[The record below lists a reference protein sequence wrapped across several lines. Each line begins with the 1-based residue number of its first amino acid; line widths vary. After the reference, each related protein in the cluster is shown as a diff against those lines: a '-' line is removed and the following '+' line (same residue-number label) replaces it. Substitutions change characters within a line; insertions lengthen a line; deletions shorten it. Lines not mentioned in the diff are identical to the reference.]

1 MNCMAKS
8 SPTTQNQ
15 LSRRLHR
22 CGVSLA
28 GRCPTGVRWE
38 AVIREIWPLRAIP
51 RGAISRG
58 IDSKLMFPWS
68 DGRIFWIF
76 LLGGVCRT
84 HLVPKRAN
92 LRNRKFSDPP
102 TPLQNASFS
111 ADHRWRPSC
120 VLRLKL
126 GPADASGCRLHS
138 PHQRDARGDPLSHAT
153 CTRCG
158 SKWRFWPKI
167 EGIIGKIAAQM
178 VASGATPLPSV
189 RDARPDPFYAHPNAQ
204 ELLTEDVTT

>member
-1 MNCMAKS
+1 MAKS
-8 SPTTQNQ
+8 SPATQNQ

-126 GPADASGCRLHS
+126 GPADASGCWLHS
-138 PHQRDARGDPLSHAT
+138 PRQNDARGDPLLDAT
-153 CTRCG
+153 CTHSG
-158 SKWRFWPKI
+158 SKQRFWTKS
-167 EGIIGKIAAQM
+167 EGIIGEKGSSQ
-178 VASGATPLPSV
+178 VESCSPDVPGHLAT
-189 RDARPDPFYAHPNAQ
+189 RPDPKNPDPATQ
-204 ELLTEDVTT
+204 QLSRWRCTLW